1 MENFKKSEIS
11 YIFNNLLN
19 EITFLVNLSKD
30 DLDIKKL
37 QNELYISLNT
47 NSNCEN
53 IYSENGVVYPIE
65 YYVRINKSRFN
76 YDYYIC
82 VYNLDFDHKMNYDY
96 IIEIIEKTFGIKAI
110 KY

>member
-1 MENFKKSEIS
+1 MEDFKKSEIS

-47 NSNCEN
+47 SSVIFEK
-53 IYSENGVVYPIE
+53 Y
-65 YYVRINKSRFN
+65 
-76 YDYYIC
+76 C
-82 VYNLDFDHKMNYDY
+82 VKM
-96 IIEIIEKTFGIKAI
+96 
-110 KY
+110 